1 MKRLYV
7 LSAIGMLTL
16 GVAVGFCPGSAEYTA
31 LDARGNPL
39 RTAFNDDLGKVRV
52 LMLVAPT

>member
-1 MKRLYV
+1 MRRWYV

-16 GVAVGFCPGSAEYTA
+16 GMTVGFRTGPAEYTA
-31 LDARGNPL
+31 LDASGNPL
-39 RTAFNDDLGKVRV
+39 RTTFNDDVGKVRV

>member
-1 MKRLYV
+1 MRKWYV

-16 GVAVGFCPGSAEYTA
+16 GLSAGWLAGQAAYTP
-31 LDARGNPL
+31 LDASGNPL
-39 RTAFNDDLGKVRV
+39 RTAFNDDIGKVRV

>member
-1 MKRLYV
+1 MRRWYV

-16 GVAVGFCPGSAEYTA
+16 GMAVAFRAGPPEYTA

-39 RTAFNDDLGKVRV
+39 RTAFNDDHGKVRV

>member
-1 MKRLYV
+1 MRRWYV

-16 GVAVGFCPGSAEYTA
+16 GVNVAIRPVPAAYTA

-39 RTAFNDDLGKVRV
+39 RTAFNDDMGKVRV

>member
-1 MKRLYV
+1 MRKWYV

-16 GVAVGFCPGSAEYTA
+16 GLAVGFRPVPAAYTA

-39 RTAFNDDLGKVRV
+39 RTAFNDDVGKVRV

>member
-1 MKRLYV
+1 MRKRYV
-7 LSAIGMLTL
+7 LSAIGMLML
-16 GVAVGFCPGSAEYTA
+16 GLNVGFLAGQAAYTP

-39 RTAFNDDLGKVRV
+39 RTAFNDDVGKVRV